1 MIYDGQF
8 LLKTSPVEKPVRRY
22 LLGSNSLRWALS
34 GKCGKSL
41 PLKTDSASGPRPCS
55 ELAQALG
62 KSLTDLSLRD
72 ASEKTL
78 GQSHLPGYHDEVM

>member
-1 MIYDGQF
+1 MICDGQL

-41 PLKTDSASGPRPCS
+41 PLKTDSASGPRPS
-55 ELAQALG
+55 GLAQALG
-62 KSLTDLSLRD
+62 KSLTGLSLRD

-78 GQSHLPGYHDEVM
+78 GQSHLPGYHEVM